1 MAEDVSSAATLI
13 PADPTPERLR
23 AAAARC
29 RACELWR
36 EGTQT
41 VFGQGPARARIV
53 AVGEQPGDKEDLE
66 GRPFVGP
73 AGRLFDS
80 ALERAGIDRDDVYVT
95 NAVKHFHHEL
105 RGKRR
110 IHRKPELEHI
120 RACEPWL
127 EAELAVIDP
136 AIAVA
141 MGATAARS
149 LVGRPVKVTQA
160 RGTIVDAPTGP
171 PVLITVHPS
180 SILRARDDREPQF
193 EAFVRDLAAAAAAI
207 S

>member
-1 MAEDVSSAATLI
+1 MGDTGSTARPLI
-13 PADPTPERLR
+13 PPRPTPERLR
-23 AAAARC
+23 AAAADC

-41 VFGQGPARARIV
+41 VFGEGPSRARIV
-53 AVGEQPGDKEDLE
+53 AVGEQPGDREDRD

-80 ALERAGIDRDDVYVT
+80 ALERAGIDRADVYVT
-95 NAVKHFHHEL
+95 NAVKHFHHEV

-127 EAELAVIDP
+127 EAELAVIHP
-136 AIAVA
+136 ALAIA
-141 MGATAARS
+141 MGATAARA
-149 LVGRPVKVTQA
+149 LLGRPIKVTEA
-160 RGTIVDAPTGP
+160 RGTILDPTTGP

-180 SILRARDDREPQF
+180 SILRARDDREPQLD
-193 EAFVRDLAAAAAAI
+193 AFVRDLAAAAAAI
-207 S
+207 A

>member
-1 MAEDVSSAATLI
+1 MGDTGSTSAALI
-13 PADPTPERLR
+13 PSRPTPERLR
-23 AAAARC
+23 AAAADC

-41 VFGQGPARARIV
+41 VFGEGPSRARIV
-53 AVGEQPGDKEDLE
+53 AVGEQPGDREDRD

-73 AGRLFDS
+73 AGRLFDT
-80 ALERAGIDRDDVYVT
+80 ALERAGIDRADVYVT
-95 NAVKHFHHEL
+95 NAVKHFHHEV

-120 RACEPWL
+120 RACAPWL
-127 EAELAVIDP
+127 DAELGVIHP
-136 AIAVA
+136 ALAIA
-141 MGATAARS
+141 MGATAARA
-149 LVGRPVKVTQA
+149 LLGRPIKVTEA
-160 RGTIVDAPTGP
+160 RGTVFDPTTGP

-193 EAFVRDLAAAAAAI
+193 DAFVRDLAAAAAAI
-207 S
+207 G